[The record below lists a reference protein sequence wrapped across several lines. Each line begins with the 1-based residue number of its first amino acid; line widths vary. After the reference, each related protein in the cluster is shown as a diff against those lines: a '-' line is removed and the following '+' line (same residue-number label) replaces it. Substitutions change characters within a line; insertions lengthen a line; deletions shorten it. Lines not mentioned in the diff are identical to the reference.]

1 MDQYMLAEKYV
12 DKQRVYNFNDG
23 NASDAYDI
31 FGCHWIEPEHCWRF
45 VVWAPHARQVSVI
58 GDFNGWNGH
67 PMVHLDCG
75 VWAAFIPEAY
85 PGNVYKYRIETWD
98 GRFIEKADPFAFH
111 CETGP
116 QTGSKVW
123 PMDDLGWHDAKYMKK
138 RDKSD
143 IFTAPMSIYEV
154 HLDSWK
160 RPWDGSKYVN
170 YRQVAD
176 LLVEYCTDM
185 GYTHVELLP
194 ITEFPYDPSWGYQVT
209 GYFAPTSKYGTPED
223 FAYLVDTLH
232 AAGIGVII
240 DWVPAHFPKDTHG
253 RARFDGQPLF
263 ESDDPVMSERP
274 DWGTLTF
281 DYTKGPVRSFL
292 MSSAAWF
299 FDRYHVDGIRVDA
312 VASMLYLDFGREPGQ
327 WVPNWDGGNW
337 DHNAIYFIRRLN
349 EELHRRF
356 PKCMVIAEESTAFP
370 RLTEPVALG
379 GLGFDFK
386 WNMGFM
392 HDTLKYMALDPVYRK
407 YHHDQIKFSMCYAFS
422 EKYVL
427 PYSHD
432 EVVYGKGSMMGKM
445 SGDYYQ
451 KFHSLRALWGFMY
464 AHPGKKLMFMG
475 SEIGQFDEW
484 NFRDQIQW
492 RLLEYPMHSGM
503 QNYVRHLN
511 KFYRDNPA
519 MYEQDQS
526 WDGFTWL
533 NDTDYNRSCL
543 AFMRTAKDGKKI
555 AAVCNFTP
563 VQVDFFQLGLPG
575 PGVLKEVLNSDDTRF
590 GGVGVHNAEPCVS
603 FEEPFCGQPWS
614 ARVTAPPMSCVYFEF
629 EPAPEAKKK
638 SAGKKAPAKTE
649 ENKKA
654 EKPVKKEKAEKK
666 ERSHESK
673 AKKSDE

>member
-1 MDQYMLAEKYV
+1 
-12 DKQRVYNFNDG
+12 
-23 NASDAYDI
+23 
-31 FGCHWIEPEHCWRF
+31 
-45 VVWAPHARQVSVI
+45 
-58 GDFNGWNGH
+58 
-67 PMVHLDCG
+67 
-75 VWAAFIPEAY
+75 
-85 PGNVYKYRIETWD
+85 
-98 GRFIEKADPFAFH
+98 
-111 CETGP
+111 
-116 QTGSKVW
+116 
-123 PMDDLGWHDAKYMKK
+123 
-138 RDKSD
+138 
-143 IFTAPMSIYEV
+143 
-154 HLDSWK
+154 
-160 RPWDGSKYVN
+160 
-170 YRQVAD
+170 
-176 LLVEYCTDM
+176 
-185 GYTHVELLP
+185 
-194 ITEFPYDPSWGYQVT
+194 
-209 GYFAPTSKYGTPED
+209 
-223 FAYLVDTLH
+223 
-232 AAGIGVII
+232 
-240 DWVPAHFPKDTHG
+240 
-253 RARFDGQPLF
+253 
-263 ESDDPVMSERP
+263 
-274 DWGTLTF
+274 
-281 DYTKGPVRSFL
+281 
-292 MSSAAWF
+292 
-299 FDRYHVDGIRVDA
+299 
-312 VASMLYLDFGREPGQ
+312 
-327 WVPNWDGGNW
+327 
-337 DHNAIYFIRRLN
+337 
-349 EELHRRF
+349 
-356 PKCMVIAEESTAFP
+356 
-370 RLTEPVALG
+370 
-379 GLGFDFK
+379 
-386 WNMGFM
+386 
-392 HDTLKYMALDPVYRK
+392 
-407 YHHDQIKFSMCYAFS
+407 
-422 EKYVL
+422 
-427 PYSHD
+427 
-432 EVVYGKGSMMGKM
+432 
-445 SGDYYQ
+445 
-451 KFHSLRALWGFMY
+451 
-464 AHPGKKLMFMG
+464 MFMG